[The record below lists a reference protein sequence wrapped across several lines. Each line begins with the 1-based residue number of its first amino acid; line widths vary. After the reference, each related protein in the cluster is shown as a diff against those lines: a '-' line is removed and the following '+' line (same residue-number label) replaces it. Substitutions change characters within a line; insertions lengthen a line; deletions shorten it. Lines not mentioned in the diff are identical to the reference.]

1 MSSVGSTGGH
11 RNTNNTANSSLNTS
25 IAKFKR
31 ALREYEN
38 MTLRLFMRYKNFNKV
53 PHENQMKSIHAMERL
68 RNAALTIHK

>member
-1 MSSVGSTGGH
+1 MRLYRSRGRTAFTG
-11 RNTNNTANSSLNTS
+11 TANSSLNTS

-38 MTLRLFMRYKNFNKV
+38 ITLRLFMRYKNFNKV

-68 RNAALTIHK
+68 RNTALAIHK